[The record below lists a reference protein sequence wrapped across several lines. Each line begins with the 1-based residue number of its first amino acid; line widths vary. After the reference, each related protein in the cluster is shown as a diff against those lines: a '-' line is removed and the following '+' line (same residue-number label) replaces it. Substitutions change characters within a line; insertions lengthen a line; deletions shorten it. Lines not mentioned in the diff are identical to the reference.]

1 MQLFVALVFA
11 CVVLIATAYYVGLPP
26 TPSSPPKPPPTSA
39 THPDELAPPPPPP
52 PTRPPSLCSN
62 PTSIGK
68 CVQSRSHGWCMDRQG
83 KGRCVAGFL
92 DGPFDPGVHCA
103 NWWFQGRCLNGPL
116 CRRTDVVPQ
125 PSVDRGSYHHPA
137 PYYYRNMPWNDGEW
151 CGGDRCY
158 DEPVVLAKVKHS

>member
-1 MQLFVALVFA
+1 
-11 CVVLIATAYYVGLPP
+11 
-26 TPSSPPKPPPTSA
+26 
-39 THPDELAPPPPPP
+39 
-52 PTRPPSLCSN
+52 
-62 PTSIGK
+62 
-68 CVQSRSHGWCMDRQG
+68 MDRQG

-103 NWWFQGRCLNGPL
+103 NWWFQGMCLNGPL

-125 PSVDRGSYHHPA
+125 PSVERGPYHHPA

-158 DEPVVLAKVKHS
+158 DEPVVLAKVKQS